1 MCHNIIAFHSV
12 LIASMVKPVSKT
24 MKTTQP
30 RPHSLAKASTTG
42 KKRSASSKNMATPIS
57 SKQKR
62 SRGSSSKATNL
73 VAASNEKGTDSI
85 VDQAVDIVLAGVQN
99 HSFFISGRIAR

>member
-1 MCHNIIAFHSV
+1 MA
-12 LIASMVKPVSKT
+12 KPTSKT
-24 MKTTQP
+24 NTTTQA
-30 RPHSLAKASTTG
+30 RLGNVAKTSTTG